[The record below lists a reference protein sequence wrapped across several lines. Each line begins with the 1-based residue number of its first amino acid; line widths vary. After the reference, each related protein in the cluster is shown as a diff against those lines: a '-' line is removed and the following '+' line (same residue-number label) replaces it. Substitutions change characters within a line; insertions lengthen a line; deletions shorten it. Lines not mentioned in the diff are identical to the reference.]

1 MAESITGLVI
11 GSVHGIFDV
20 AVGQEVIRCTLRG
33 RLRKQI
39 HQPAP
44 TLAGPAH
51 RRGFSRFL
59 PFNKASA
66 PQRSS
71 TSKAT
76 AVIDPP
82 EEEEA
87 PPIRISVGDFVRLTR
102 IDAKT
107 GVIEEALPRRNKMSR
122 GSSETGN
129 EQIMLTNLDQAVIV
143 FAVQEPEPHFGMLD
157 RYLAIAEHNQITP
170 IICLNKM
177 DLGCPKTVVDA
188 AKLYAKLGYRV
199 LGTSTITGEGMTLL
213 KEILQDKTSLL
224 TGPSGVGKSSLL
236 NTLEPGYSLRTGSI
250 SEATGKGR
258 HTTTS
263 IRLFPLSFGGWL
275 ADSAGIRELA
285 LWSIP
290 AKDLASCFMEMRPY
304 LGKCEFDDCTH
315 TEAEEGCAIRR
326 ARKQGKI
333 RVARYQSYLRLFE
346 EAQEAEKERALER
359 V

>member
-33 RLRKQI
+33 KLRKQI
-39 HQPAP
+39 HQPAT
-44 TLAGPAH
+44 TLTGPAH
-51 RRGFSRFL
+51 RRSFSRFFS
-59 PFNKASA
+59 FNKASA
-66 PQRSS
+66 HQRSS
-71 TSKAT
+71 ASKAT

-157 RYLAIAEHNQITP
+157 RYLAIAEYNQITP

-177 DLGCPKTVVDA
+177 DLGCPKAVVDA

-199 LGTSTITGEGMTLL
+199 LGTSTITGEGMDLL
-213 KEILQDKTSLL
+213 KDILRDKTSLL

-236 NTLEPGYSLRTGSI
+236 NTLEPGYSLRTGTI

-290 AKDLASCFMEMRPY
+290 AKDLAACFIELRPY

-346 EAQEAEKERALER
+346 EAREAENERAQER

>member
-11 GSVHGIFDV
+11 GSTHGIFDV

-33 RLRKQI
+33 KLRKQI
-39 HQPAP
+39 HQSAS

-51 RRGFSRFL
+51 RRGFSRFFS
-59 PFNKASA
+59 FNKASA

-71 TSKAT
+71 ASKAT

-129 EQIMLTNLDQAVIV
+129 EQIMLANLDQVIIV
-143 FAVQEPEPHFGMLD
+143 FAVREPEPHFGMLD
-157 RYLAIAEHNQITP
+157 RYLAIAEHNHITP

-177 DLGCPKTVVDA
+177 DLGCPKDVAEA
-188 AKLYAKLGYRV
+188 AKLYARLGYRV
-199 LGTSTITGEGMTLL
+199 LGTSTITGECLDTLIG
-213 KEILQDKTSLL
+213 ILRDKISLL

-236 NTLEPGYSLRTGSI
+236 NALEPGFSQRTAAI

-263 IRLFPLSFGGWL
+263 VRLFPLSFGGWL

-290 AKDLASCFMEMRPY
+290 AQNLAACFVEMQPY

-315 TEAEEGCAIRR
+315 TENEEGCAIRR